1 MCETLFA
8 VTSRSIEQ
16 APGTALKPI
25 PIQKEYT
32 CMYLYIGS
40 KILHLD
46 PRIYKLFMYVC
57 MNVCMYVCMYVCVY
71 VCMCV
76 CECVCIYVCVS
87 MYPCIPDSSQ
97 PLPSTTETAERMQ
110 AQAQACIPQKNPK
123 GIRVRQDSIQPFAQ
137 HIATAFNP
145 NERGMN
151 DY

>member
-1 MCETLFA
+1 MRGTKFA
-8 VTSRSIEQ
+8 VTSRSIEPE
-16 APGTALKPI
+16 AGKALETM
-25 PIQKEYT
+25 PIQNEYI
-32 CMYLYIGS
+32 CMYVFTLTPKSCIWIRGS
-40 KILHLD
+40 TDYLC
-46 PRIYKLFMYVC
+46 MYVC
-57 MNVCMYVCMYVCVY
+57 MNVCMYVCVY

-97 PLPSTTETAERMQ
+97 PLPSATWTAERMQ

-137 HIATAFNP
+137 RIATAFNP
-145 NERGMN
+145 NERGMY

>member
-1 MCETLFA
+1 MHVSLHWLQNPA
-8 VTSRSIEQ
+8 S
-16 APGTALKPI
+16 
-25 PIQKEYT
+25 
-32 CMYLYIGS
+32 GS
-40 KILHLD
+40 KDLQTI
-46 PRIYKLFMYVC
+46 YVC
-57 MNVCMYVCMYVCVY
+57 MYECMYVCVY

-110 AQAQACIPQKNPK
+110 AQAQAYIPQTNPK
-123 GIRVRQDSIQPFAQ
+123 GITVRQDSIEPFAQ

-145 NERGMN
+145 NERGMD

>member
-1 MCETLFA
+1 
-8 VTSRSIEQ
+8 
-16 APGTALKPI
+16 
-25 PIQKEYT
+25 
-32 CMYLYIGS
+32 
-40 KILHLD
+40 
-46 PRIYKLFMYVC
+46 MYVC
-57 MNVCMYVCMYVCVY
+57 MCVCVY

-76 CECVCIYVCVS
+76 CECVCIYVGVS

-145 NERGMN
+145 NERGMD